1 VGDAI
6 GVFVV
11 TPFLLSFLTVTRLPK
26 PTIEMAAQLVAILLA
41 LWLIFGFA
49 RASEFQ
55 FFYVLFLPI
64 LWCAIRFGLEG
75 ASVALFLTQA
85 GLVTALDWTDQSVG
99 DVAKFQLLMLV
110 LALTGLLFGAAISE
124 QRRGLTRLRLHQEAL
139 ARASRLTSLSA
150 LAAAL
155 AHELNQPLTAIG
167 NYARLVRDMLSSGE
181 GHTVAALETS
191 KKAVTQ
197 VEHAARLIR
206 HFREFVRTGESEVVP
221 TPPSLLIAE
230 TLELARPLL
239 ESGNVEV
246 HTRMPSFVGLMLV
259 DRLQIEQVLLNIIT
273 NSVEAIASAGRASGR
288 IAIEISPSAE
298 HGFIDVRLSD
308 DGPGFG
314 RDIAIGPAS
323 SFASTKQDGM
333 GVGLTLSRSIVERH
347 GGSLTL
353 GNHVQGAFVTISLP
367 SAPEMGHAI

>member
-1 VGDAI
+1 MILLKGRSYIGLLFVAPLVADLLVRGMPLPLWAEALAVVVLGCGYAAATLFLLRPKLRFDPTLSTLRDLSWLLLVAGASTAVVALAYASIFVLTGLLAREQYLAAALHYWVGDAI

-110 LALTGLLFGAAISE
+110 LALTGLLFGVAISE

-155 AHELNQPLTAIG
+155 AHELNQPLTAMG

-181 GHTVAALETS
+181 GHTVATLETS
-191 KKAVTQ
+191 KKAVAQ

-206 HFREFVRTGESEVVP
+206 HFREFVRTGESEVAP
-221 TPPSLLIAE
+221 TPPSLLIAD
-230 TLELARPLL
+230 TLELARP
-239 ESGNVEV
+239 
-246 HTRMPSFVGLMLV
+246 TPR
-259 DRLQIEQVLLNIIT
+259 
-273 NSVEAIASAGRASGR
+273 
-288 IAIEISPSAE
+288 
-298 HGFIDVRLSD
+298 
-308 DGPGFG
+308 
-314 RDIAIGPAS
+314 
-323 SFASTKQDGM
+323 
-333 GVGLTLSRSIVERH
+333 
-347 GGSLTL
+347 
-353 GNHVQGAFVTISLP
+353 
-367 SAPEMGHAI
+367 